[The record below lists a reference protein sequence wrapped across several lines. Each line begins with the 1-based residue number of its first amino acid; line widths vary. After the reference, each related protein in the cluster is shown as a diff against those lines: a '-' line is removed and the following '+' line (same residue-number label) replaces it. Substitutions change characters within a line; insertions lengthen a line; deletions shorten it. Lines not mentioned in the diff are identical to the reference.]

1 VCDLIKQNAV
11 QEALELYLKML
22 RYDES
27 SATMNQGSFL
37 RLAYIHG
44 DERLQSF
51 FENELKKHGKE
62 WMIPLIQSE
71 TERTTIMAQFW

>member
-51 FENELKKHGKE
+51 FESELSKHGKE
-62 WMIPLIQSE
+62 WMIPLIRTE
-71 TERTTIMAQFW
+71 TERTTVMAQFW